1 MFVSDTDT
9 WTRPQRIAKELGLKL
24 VVTNDVHFP
33 LVTDAAIHP
42 ILTGMK
48 AGMSYN
54 SKELWLKS
62 PIQIIE
68 RGKRFVDED
77 ILVEAMNRAYGI
89 GDLIQPAEL
98 KRDPWL
104 PHIEDAD
111 EKLHVIADRGYIEKG
126 LGDGT
131 PKATEYLERLRREL
145 AVIQTMGY
153 STYFLILHDVIRYA
167 RSIGCRVGP
176 GRGSGA
182 GSLTLWLLNV
192 TEIDPIKY
200 GLSFERFL
208 HEKRKGFPDVD
219 IDFDSDD
226 RGKVIEYAEKTW
238 GAHPVATYSRYA
250 HSSLVHDLAKMFRL
264 SREDERIAAE
274 RGPKSEV
281 FKRITDDTPLF
292 GQSYEAM
299 IGQIRHKGKH
309 AGGVI
314 ITDRPVPVE
323 RVGHS
328 LAAAWTDGHDRQLS
342 YAGIVKFDFLG
353 LTALSALKR
362 MENEIGRKA
371 CPPGEDDAVL
381 ERFRAG
387 DLVGIFQFS
396 GSSGIAELTRR
407 VSPHSFEDMVA
418 INALYRPGALDVG
431 SADSYPDWKIAP
443 RKFHPVIDDILEP
456 TYGAIVYQE
465 QVMEIF
471 ARVTDGSLADA
482 DMARRA
488 IIKSKVGDPEWERS
502 INDAHDVFLK
512 GADRKGID
520 IGVAHKIWDELFSHV
535 RYSFNKA
542 HAVSY
547 CAISW
552 DLAWWKLYHTALFFA
567 TMMDVDSTEFQT
579 YLFDAVNH
587 GLEVKTPH
595 INRSS
600 HLHRHE
606 GNTIYLPLSSVKH
619 LGYDGA
625 KHVSEERAKSPFLS
639 YKDLNDRVKRK
650 TLNSRARKALY
661 LLGGFEGIDG
671 NPIDAG
677 IDTLALDDIGEPE
690 HVIQQKY
697 LGAMVPSA
705 KIINLIES
713 NKAEGL
719 ISGIVV
725 NRRRKESKFGVYEV
739 HYLIP
744 EGIFWTRDLPPV
756 AIGKAVAVKTNPRS
770 GKALK
775 IQEL

>member
-1 MFVSDTDT
+1 
-9 WTRPQRIAKELGLKL
+9 
-24 VVTNDVHFP
+24 
-33 LVTDAAIHP
+33 
-42 ILTGMK
+42 
-48 AGMSYN
+48 
-54 SKELWLKS
+54 
-62 PIQIIE
+62 
-68 RGKRFVDED
+68 
-77 ILVEAMNRAYGI
+77 
-89 GDLIQPAEL
+89 
-98 KRDPWL
+98 
-104 PHIEDAD
+104 
-111 EKLHVIADRGYIEKG
+111 
-126 LGDGT
+126 
-131 PKATEYLERLRREL
+131 
-145 AVIQTMGY
+145 
-153 STYFLILHDVIRYA
+153 
-167 RSIGCRVGP
+167 
-176 GRGSGA
+176 
-182 GSLTLWLLNV
+182 
-192 TEIDPIKY
+192 
-200 GLSFERFL
+200 
-208 HEKRKGFPDVD
+208 
-219 IDFDSDD
+219 
-226 RGKVIEYAEKTW
+226 
-238 GAHPVATYSRYA
+238 
-250 HSSLVHDLAKMFRL
+250 
-264 SREDERIAAE
+264 
-274 RGPKSEV
+274 
-281 FKRITDDTPLF
+281 
-292 GQSYEAM
+292 
-299 IGQIRHKGKH
+299 
-309 AGGVI
+309 
-314 ITDRPVPVE
+314 
-323 RVGHS
+323 
-328 LAAAWTDGHDRQLS
+328 
-342 YAGIVKFDFLG
+342 
-353 LTALSALKR
+353 
-362 MENEIGRKA
+362 
-371 CPPGEDDAVL
+371 
-381 ERFRAG
+381 
-387 DLVGIFQFS
+387 
-396 GSSGIAELTRR
+396 
-407 VSPHSFEDMVA
+407 
-418 INALYRPGALDVG
+418 
-431 SADSYPDWKIAP
+431 
-443 RKFHPVIDDILEP
+443 
-456 TYGAIVYQE
+456 
-465 QVMEIF
+465 
-471 ARVTDGSLADA
+471 
-482 DMARRA
+482 
-488 IIKSKVGDPEWERS
+488 VGDPEWERS

-625 KHVSEERAKSPFLS
+625 KHVSEERAKSPFAS

-661 LLGGFEGIDG
+661 LLGGFEGISG

-677 IDTLALDDIGEPE
+677 IDTLALDDIGGPE

-713 NKAEGL
+713 NRAEGL